1 MTEYILA
8 EFETADAARAAAQ
21 RASERGHAAQDVL
34 CHMPVEGIADYLAR
48 PRKPPIGWVM
58 FIAGMVGAAS
68 GYFMQW
74 YSAVIDYPIISGN
87 RPLDSWPAFLLV
99 PYETTILSA
108 AIVGFLS
115 WMAMNGLPKPHHP
128 LFFADI
134 TERAVQDRYLLVFPR
149 EAELADWIARNLN
162 PHCLHEVRE

>member
-1 MTEYILA
+1 MSEYLLVEFDSPHEALA
-8 EFETADAARAAAQ
+8 GARQA
-21 RASERGHAAQDVL
+21 RDGGHAAQDVL
-34 CHMPVEGIADYLAR
+34 SHMPIEGISDCLGR
-48 PRKPPIGWVM
+48 PLKPPIGWAM
-58 FIAGMVGAAS
+58 FIAGAIGAAI

-108 AIVGFLS
+108 AIFGFLS
-115 WMAMNGLPKPHHP
+115 WMVMNGLPRLHHP
-128 LFFADI
+128 LFYAAI

-149 EAELADWIARNLN
+149 DATLREWIADNLH
-162 PHCLHEVRE
+162 PRQLHEVRE